1 MKTMRTES
9 EMLNLIIQAAYDD
22 PRIRAAYLEGSRVN
36 PNAFKD
42 IFQDYDVVYIV
53 NETRSFIED
62 KSWIDRFGERL
73 FMQYPE
79 DTVYSN
85 DNVEESYG
93 WLMQFKD
100 GNRLDLHVTR
110 YDKAKRQLELF
121 KVLVDKEGLFT
132 VKEQMNDEIYW
143 IKKPTEDEFLCTCNE
158 FWWCLDNVA
167 KGLWRDEL
175 PYVLDMLDFNI
186 RPMLKRLL
194 EWKIGI
200 DYDFSIS
207 AGKSCKYMKTLLP
220 EYYQRFLNTYVTAEK
235 EAIWQ
240 AVFDMCELFDE
251 VAQWIAKQFMFS
263 YDFVEAQNCMKYLKD
278 IYRLPA
284 DAKEIY

>member
-9 EMLNLIIQAAYDD
+9 EMLNLIIQTAYDD

-62 KSWIDRFGERL
+62 KSWVDRFGERL

-79 DTVYSN
+79 DTLYSN

-100 GNRLDLHVTR
+100 GNRLDLHVTL
-110 YDKAKRQLELF
+110 YDKAKSQLELF

-132 VKEQMNDEIYW
+132 MKEQMNDEIYW
-143 IKKPTEDEFLCTCNE
+143 IKKPTEAEFLCTCNE

-200 DYDFSIS
+200 NHDFSIS

-220 EYYQRFLNTYVTAEK
+220 EYYQRFLNTYTTAEK

-251 VAQWIAKQFMFS
+251 AAQWIAKQLMFS
-263 YDFVEAQNCMKYLKD
+263 YDFVETQNCMKYLKD

>member
-1 MKTMRTES
+1 MRTES
-9 EMLNLIIQAAYDD
+9 EMLKLIIQTAKED

-36 PNAFKD
+36 PKVPKD

-53 NETRSFIED
+53 NETHSFIED

-79 DTVYSN
+79 EHG
-85 DNVEESYG
+85 NVNESYG

-100 GNRLDLHVTR
+100 GNRLDLHITL
-110 YDKAKRQLELF
+110 YDKAKSELELY
-121 KVLVDKEGLFT
+121 KILVDKDGLFSL
-132 VKEQMNDEIYW
+132 KEQNSDEIYW
-143 IKKPTEDEFLCTCNE
+143 IKKPSEDEFLCTCNE
-158 FWWCLDNVA
+158 FWWCMDNVA

-175 PYVLDMLDFNI
+175 PYVLDMIDFNI
-186 RPMLKRLL
+186 RSMLKRLI
-194 EWKIGI
+194 EWKIGVN
-200 DYDFSIS
+200 YDFSMS
-207 AGKSCKYMKTLLP
+207 AGKSCKYMKELSP
-220 EYYQRFLNTYVTAEK
+220 EEYQRFLKTYAVADR

-240 AVFDMCELFDE
+240 AVFDMCDLLNEI
-251 VAQWIAKQFMFS
+251 AQWLADKLTFTYNIE
-263 YDFVEAQNCMKYLKD
+263 EAENCMKYLKD

>member
-1 MKTMRTES
+1 MMNMRNES
-9 EMLNLIIQAAYDD
+9 EMLNLIIETAKED

-36 PNAFKD
+36 PKISKD

-62 KSWIDRFGERL
+62 KSWINRFGERL
-73 FMQYPE
+73 FMQVPE

-85 DNVEESYG
+85 DNIEESYG

-100 GNRLDLHVTR
+100 GNRLDLHVTL
-110 YDKAKRQLELF
+110 YDKVKCQLELY
-121 KVLVDKEGLFT
+121 KVLVDKDGLFA
-132 VKEQMNDEIYW
+132 VNEQTNDEIYW
-143 IKKPTEDEFLCTCNE
+143 IKKPTEDEFLCTSNE

-167 KGLWRDEL
+167 KGLWRDEI
-175 PYVLDMLDFNI
+175 PYVLDMIDFNI
-186 RPMLKRLL
+186 RPMLKRLI
-194 EWKIGI
+194 EWRIGI
-200 DYDFSIS
+200 DYNFSIS
-207 AGKSCKYMKTLLP
+207 AGKSCKYMKDLSP
-220 EYYQRFLNTYVTAEK
+220 EYYQHFLKTYAVADR

-240 AVFDMCELFDE
+240 SVFVMCDLFNE
-251 VAQWIAKQFMFS
+251 IALGLANRLTFTFNIE
-263 YDFVEAQNCMKYLKD
+263 EAKNCMKYLKD

>member
-9 EMLNLIIQAAYDD
+9 EMLNLIIQTAKED

-36 PNAFKD
+36 PKVPKD

-73 FMQYPE
+73 FMQIPE
-79 DTVYSN
+79 ATVYSN
-85 DNVEESYG
+85 DNIDESYG

-100 GNRLDLHVTR
+100 GNRLDLHVTL
-110 YDKAKRQLELF
+110 YDKAKSQLELY
-121 KVLVDKEGLFT
+121 KVLVDKEGLFSL
-132 VKEQMNDEIYW
+132 KEQNSDEIYW

-220 EYYQRFLNTYVTAEK
+220 EYYQRFLNTYTTAERDV
-235 EAIWQ
+235 IWHS
-240 AVFDMCELFDE
+240 VFDMCELFDE
-251 VAQWIAKQFMFS
+251 VAQWIADKLMFS
-263 YDFVEAQNCMKYLKD
+263 YDFVEAKNCMKYLKD